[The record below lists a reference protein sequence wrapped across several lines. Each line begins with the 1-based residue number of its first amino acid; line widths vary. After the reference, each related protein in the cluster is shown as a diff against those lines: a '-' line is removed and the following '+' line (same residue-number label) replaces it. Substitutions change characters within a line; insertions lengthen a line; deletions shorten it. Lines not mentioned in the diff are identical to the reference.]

1 MGMDVGKF
9 MKNPEYEIKLTTY
22 RYIFQAEALENDRFG
37 DECKKHSAAVVLG
50 KDDMKKFGLKTGDR
64 VRLKNNYG
72 NIVVELRESKRE
84 EPGGLAFMVN
94 SPWSNALVSD
104 ETGGRGIPEF
114 KNITA
119 KISLTKDEITKIESF
134 IEAIFNPGNP
144 PVS

>member
-22 RYIFQAEALENDRFG
+22 RDIFQAEALENDRFS
-37 DECKKHSAAVVLG
+37 DEYKKHSAAIVMS
-50 KDDMKKFGLKTGDR
+50 KDDMKKFGLKTDDR
-64 VRLKNNYG
+64 VRLMNSYG
-72 NIVVELRESKRE
+72 SIVVELRESKRE

-119 KISLTKDEITKIESF
+119 RISLTKDEITTIESL
-134 IEAIFNPGNP
+134 IGR
-144 PVS
+144 

>member
-9 MKNPEYEIKLTTY
+9 LKSPEYEIKLTTY
-22 RYIFQAEALENDRFG
+22 RDIFQAEALEYDRFG
-37 DECKKHSAAVVLG
+37 DEYKKHSAAVVMG
-50 KDDMKKFGLKTGDR
+50 KDDMKKMGFKTGDR
-64 VRLKNNYG
+64 VRLTNSHG
-72 NIVVELRESKRE
+72 SIVVEVRESKRE

-119 KISLTKDEITKIESF
+119 RISLTKDEITKIESL
-134 IEAIFNPGNP
+134 I
-144 PVS
+144 S

>member
-22 RYIFQAEALENDRFG
+22 RDIFQVEALENDRFS
-37 DECKKHSAAVVLG
+37 DEYKKYSAVVVMG
-50 KDDMKKFGLKTGDR
+50 KDDMNKFGLKTGDR
-64 VRLKNNYG
+64 VRLMNSFG
-72 NIVVELRESKRE
+72 NIVVEMKESKRE
-84 EPGGLAFMVN
+84 EPEGLAFMVN

-119 KISLTKDEITKIESF
+119 KISRTNDEITTIERL
-134 IEAIFNPGNP
+134 IDR
-144 PVS
+144 